1 MCKISVIIP
10 VYNRETTILRCLDS
24 LKSQTFDDY
33 EIIIINDGS
42 TDKSEELIK
51 EYSGNFRRFQYISI
65 DNNGVSNARNIGIL
79 KSNGK
84 YVTFLDSDDTYQE
97 NFLAS
102 MYNQISINDADA
114 CFCGH
119 FIVNSYDEKKKAK
132 IYFKKSNL
140 LINYLKNKTTPNTN
154 SWIIRRDILIN
165 KRLFFEVGNNL
176 GEDMIFFTSLILV
189 TKNINFVKAY
199 LTNYY
204 ISTEDSLSKKI
215 DDKVQRDFLWMNKLK
230 KNINDS
236 DISTRE
242 KHKSIK
248 IIERYRLPVGI
259 LNTIFYSNN
268 SFEEKKKLFKKNK
281 NSIKKM
287 KLVNGVR
294 SLKGLIIYLYF
305 SIK

>member
-42 TDKSEELIK
+42 TDKSEELIN

-154 SWIIRRDILIN
+154 SWIIRRDFLIN

-294 SLKGLIIYLYF
+294 SLKGLLIYLYF

>member
-42 TDKSEELIK
+42 TDKSEELIN

-305 SIK
+305 SRK

>member
-42 TDKSEELIK
+42 TDKSEELIN

-154 SWIIRRDILIN
+154 SWIIRRDFLIN

>member
-42 TDKSEELIK
+42 TDKSEELIN

-204 ISTEDSLSKKI
+204 ISTEDSLSKNI

-294 SLKGLIIYLYF
+294 SLKGLLIYLYF